1 MAEYR
6 VVLKSRLFLVFCLAL
21 LAGLLPVILIGTPAQ
36 GAAML
41 PVGFSKSQVT
51 AGLSSPTAMAF
62 APDGRLFVA
71 EQGGKLRIIKNG
83 QLLPTPFVDLTG
95 ITDSTGERGLLG
107 IAFDPNFATNKFVY
121 VYHTLKGTATRNP
134 YNRVVRFTAN
144 GDAAVPQSAKL
155 ILYLNDLSA
164 TNHNGGAIHF
174 GKDGKLY
181 VGVGENAVKSNAQ
194 STANLL
200 GKMLRINKDGTLPT
214 DNPFYANPKVVGK
227 NKAIWALGLR
237 NPYSFAVQPG
247 TGQIFIN
254 DVGQNT
260 WEEINRGAKGANYG
274 WPVREG
280 NCAIGSTT
288 NCGVAPGYVNPIFA
302 YRHGTTATTGCAI
315 AGGTFYN
322 PSKANF
328 PARYV
333 GDYFFADLCSGWIR
347 VRDASSGAVSGFASG
362 LSNPVDL
369 QVGPNGDLY
378 YLERGTGSVSAI
390 TYHG

>member
-6 VVLKSRLFLVFCLAL
+6 VVVKYRLFLVFCLAL
-21 LAGLLPVILIGTPAQ
+21 LAGLLPVFLLGKPAQ
-36 GAAML
+36 GAATL
-41 PVGFSKSQVT
+41 PNGFSQSLVT
-51 AGLSSPTAMAF
+51 AGLSNPTAMAF

-71 EQGGKLRIIKNG
+71 EQGGKLRVIKNG
-83 QLLPTPFVDLTG
+83 QLLPSPFVDLTS

-107 IAFDPNFATNKFVY
+107 IAFDPNFSTNKFVY

-134 YNRVVRFTAN
+134 YNRVVRFTAS

-200 GKMLRINKDGTLPT
+200 GKMLRINKDSTIPT

-254 DVGQNT
+254 DVGQST
-260 WEEINRGAKGANYG
+260 WEEINRGARGANYG

-280 NCAIGSTT
+280 PCAIGSTT
-288 NCGVAPGYVNPIFA
+288 NCGVVAGYVNPIFA
-302 YRHGTTATTGCAI
+302 YRHGTTDCAI
-315 AGGTFYN
+315 TGGTFYN
-322 PSKANF
+322 PRVANF

-333 GDYFFADLCSGWIR
+333 GDYFFADLCSGFIR
-347 VRDASSGAVSGFASG
+347 VRDASSGAVSGFATG

-369 QVGPNGDLY
+369 QVGPNGALY

-390 TYHG
+390 KYNG

>member
-6 VVLKSRLFLVFCLAL
+6 VMVKSRLFLVFCLAL
-21 LAGLLPVILIGTPAQ
+21 LAGLLPVFLIGKPAQ
-36 GAAML
+36 GASML

-51 AGLSSPTAMAF
+51 AGLSNPTAMAF

-134 YNRVVRFTAN
+134 YNRVVRFTAS

-302 YRHGTTATTGCAI
+302 YRHGTTGCAI